1 MPPQIISLAQLKN
14 GYTGANVDRPYV
26 LKLISQTVF
35 QYHTVNVWGKHK
47 EGGSCRAAAMK
58 VGAETIFGRSV
69 FKERH
74 AEEEVVQKIQSASW
88 NGSFDYMYVD
98 IEPCHS
104 GRYGTHDCKALLW
117 NTFDSGKV
125 FYAFDQD
132 NYEKGL
138 NALFRKNEVQDQVHL
153 LHLMAGYQPEFIPL
167 GRNRNNNK

>member
-1 MPPQIISLAQLKN
+1 MPLQIISLAQLKH
-14 GYTGANVDRPYV
+14 GYTGANVDRPRV
-26 LKLISQTVF
+26 FELIARTVF
-35 QYHTVNVWGKHK
+35 EYHTVNVWGKHA

-58 VGAETIFGRSV
+58 VGAEPIFGRSV

-74 AEEEVVQKIQSASW
+74 AEEEVVQKIQNASW
-88 NGSFDYMYVD
+88 NGTFDYMYVD

-104 GRYGTHDCKALLW
+104 GRYRGHDCKGLLW

-138 NALFRKNEVQDQVHL
+138 NGLFRTNDVQTQIQEL
-153 LHLMAGYQPEFIPL
+153 QRMAGWEPEYIPL
-167 GRNRNNNK
+167 GRKHIK